1 MYVRSLGQRKID
13 VCDVFRAKKN
23 WCTDSVNVK
32 YFSNEHALGQLTQ
45 YLDNNWTSNWT
56 ICARARSDL
65 SINVQVFSA
74 HSFWRNCYKCFC
86 SAEANK
92 GFLLT
97 CNGVDHKC
105 FCGPLQA
112 IVVQVFL
119 YRQGQTSTLA
129 DRCEDVKRTGN
140 LTNVRIH

>member
-1 MYVRSLGQRKID
+1 MIRQIFYNILLRNDKPVVVGLINIQGKE
-13 VCDVFRAKKN
+13 K
-23 WCTDSVNVK
+23 TDSVNVK

-129 DRCEDVKRTGN
+129 DRCEGVC
-140 LTNVRIH
+140 